1 MPGILGKKIIA
12 CSVTPEKQDS
22 TEMISVGPAEMI
34 SVELTEIIS
43 VWGNKVKILSA
54 R

>member
-22 TEMISVGPAEMI
+22 TEII
-34 SVELTEIIS
+34 SVELTEIISAGPTEIIS